1 MDTKKILMYGGGAIV
16 LGAVTYFVWAFFQK
30 PVIPIGNTTIA
41 LGDKEEEENI
51 EEETKNTKPKNST
64 KSGTKFDFTPIDFKP
79 IDSPDVYDIKNFPL
93 NNIPSVVSNP

>member
-41 LGDKEEEENI
+41 LGGTEKEEEEK
-51 EEETKNTKPKNST
+51 TKTNTKPPT
-64 KSGTKFDFTPIDFKP
+64 KKGSGKVYDFSPIEFDPIYTPN
-79 IDSPDVYDIKNFPL
+79 VYDINNFPL
-93 NNIPSVVSNP
+93 KN

>member
-41 LGDKEEEENI
+41 LGDIKED
-51 EEETKNTKPKNST
+51 EEETKTITKQPT
-64 KSGTKFDFTPIDFKP
+64 KKGSGKVYDFSPVEFEPIFTPN
-79 IDSPDVYDIKNFPL
+79 VYDVNSFALKK
-93 NNIPSVVSNP
+93 

>member
-41 LGDKEEEENI
+41 LGGTEDE
-51 EEETKNTKPKNST
+51 EEETKTNTKPPT
-64 KSGTKFDFTPIDFKP
+64 KKGSGKVYDFSPREFDPIFTPNI
-79 IDSPDVYDIKNFPL
+79 YDINSFAL
-93 NNIPSVVSNP
+93 NKQN

>member
-41 LGDKEEEENI
+41 LGGIEEEED
-51 EEETKNTKPKNST
+51 EEETKTITKQPT
-64 KSGTKFDFTPIDFKP
+64 KKGSGKVYDFSPIEFDPIFTPN
-79 IDSPDVYDIKNFPL
+79 VYDVNSFALKK
-93 NNIPSVVSNP
+93 

>member
-41 LGDKEEEENI
+41 LGGIKEEDEEE
-51 EEETKNTKPKNST
+51 EEETKNTQTTST
-64 KSGTKFDFTPIDFKP
+64 SSGTKFDFSPIDFKP
-79 IDSPDVYDIKNFPL
+79 IETPNIYANIRNFPL
-93 NNIPSVVSNP
+93 NAR